1 MWSKDLSVIGD
12 LLVGLL
18 AKAVYQRSPV
28 RHHLKIPDFRFRDG
42 QSRSPP
48 GPDARGRSRRD
59 RTPLRASRSARR
71 PPFRAISPRSQVKPA
86 SVNPQILRKRPFYHG
101 ARTDGDDAWFDAPM
115 SGGWGP
121 NGFGWDKATFHLEI
135 CAYCADDGKFNLLGC
150 IRFDYMSDK
159 SNNKFKFFGGE
170 PYGDGGIRQKVHKPT
185 RMYNDA
191 MKRWEKKHNEG
202 HPFFE

>member
-1 MWSKDLSVIGD
+1 MGLCEYRFLVERSQIEDAENPALKSGTTINYPRQARGFSFKVEAVDCEDYNSCEGPCSDIRYVSVIGSNNLD
-12 LLVGLL
+12 WEPEVDS
-18 AKAVYQRSPV
+18 K
-28 RHHLKIPDFRFRDG
+28 
-42 QSRSPP
+42 
-48 GPDARGRSRRD
+48 
-59 RTPLRASRSARR
+59 
-71 PPFRAISPRSQVKPA
+71 
-86 SVNPQILRKRPFYHG
+86 RKTPFYHG